1 MTALTPIAIPD
12 RAPHRPAAPLLLHI
26 VLSHPSPSTAIEI
39 CTFNFE
45 HFHQSISFPCSP
57 ARFPPPTRFFLFT
70 FHCFHSI
77 HSLQRTHPNPANPLH
92 SLHQQRCNSDAT
104 AMQQRCNL
112 NGTSNS
118 ISLSA
123 ASTDLPH
130 AYNSHSLRHLLLKTF
145 HSSIHVSTP
154 FTRIECNQESLV
166 LTPSTMMRTE
176 THSYN
181 VDLLRRNTYST
192 VPCSKT
198 RSDHPPFVITFFFAA
213 MHCNSFLQRYAIPQF
228 LLFSS
233 SRF

>member
-12 RAPHRPAAPLLLHI
+12 RAPHRPAAPLLLHM
-26 VLSHPSPSTAIEI
+26 VLSHPPPSTPVEI

-57 ARFPPPTRFFLFT
+57 ARFPPPTQFFLFT

-92 SLHQQRCNSDAT
+92 SLHQQRCN
-104 AMQQRCNL
+104 L

-123 ASTDLPH
+123 ASTDISH
-130 AYNSHSLRHLLLKTF
+130 AYSSRSLRHLLETL
-145 HSSIHVSTP
+145 HSSIHVSIP
-154 FTRIECNQESLV
+154 FTRIECNQEWPV
-166 LTPSTMMRTE
+166 LTPSTTMRTQMR
-176 THSYN
+176 SYN

-198 RSDHPPFVITFFFAA
+198 RSDRPPFAITFFFAA
-213 MHCNSFLQRYAIPQF
+213 MHFNSFLQRYAISQF
-228 LLFSS
+228 ILFSS